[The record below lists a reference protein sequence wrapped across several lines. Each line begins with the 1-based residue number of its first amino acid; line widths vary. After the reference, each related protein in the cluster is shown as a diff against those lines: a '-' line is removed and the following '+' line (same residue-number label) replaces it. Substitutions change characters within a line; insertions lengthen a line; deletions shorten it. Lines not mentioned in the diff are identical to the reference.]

1 MVSLL
6 RHAFIYRSKVSS
18 TAIRKPLR
26 EALDLARGD
35 IVTVEIQKHPT
46 EENPDK
52 MTFTTRLG
60 YHGLLHIPTI
70 IQKALQLEEGDLI
83 ELEIKG
89 TARTTHQ

>member
-1 MVSLL
+1 MRETARV
-6 RHAFIYRSKVSS
+6 YGDGK

-26 EALDLARGD
+26 EALDLARRD

-46 EENPDK
+46 EKNPER

-60 YHGLLHIPTI
+60 YHGLLHIPKI
-70 IQKALQLEEGDLI
+70 IQEALGLQEGDLI

-89 TARTTHQ
+89 TARSTHHPK

>member
-6 RHAFIYRSKVSS
+6 RHAYIYRSKVSS

-46 EENPDK
+46 EKNPER

-60 YHGLLHIPTI
+60 YHGLLHIPKI
-70 IQKALQLEEGDLI
+70 IQRALQLQEGDLI

>member
-1 MVSLL
+1 MRETARV
-6 RHAFIYRSKVSS
+6 YGDGK

-35 IVTVEIQKHPT
+35 IVTVEIRKHPT
-46 EENPDK
+46 EKNPER

-60 YHGLLHIPTI
+60 YHGLLHIPKI
-70 IQKALQLEEGDLI
+70 IQRALQLQEGDLI

-89 TARTTHQ
+89 TARSTHR

>member
-1 MVSLL
+1 MKKL
-6 RHAFIYRSKVSS
+6 RNIRIYRSKVSS